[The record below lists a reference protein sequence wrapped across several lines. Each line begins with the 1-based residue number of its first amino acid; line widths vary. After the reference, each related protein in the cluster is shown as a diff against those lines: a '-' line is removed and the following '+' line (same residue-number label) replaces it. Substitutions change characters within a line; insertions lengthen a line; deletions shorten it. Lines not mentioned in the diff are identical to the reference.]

1 MATVYVG
8 SARIDEKG
16 NARGGQDGDQTRREV
31 VDQPW
36 YKHLL
41 GWVVIRA
48 KSPVARKKIAAAMLA
63 ACSNNLIGYNQGRRD
78 TLYAA
83 AKPVGF
89 NPNYVKVSCATDCS
103 ALVRVCCAYAGIMI
117 GNVPRFATNVM
128 PKVMKATKQF
138 DILTDPIYTDHPDR
152 LLAGDI
158 LCTKVSGH
166 TVVVLNDGAKA
177 YEPVTESKVSNLP
190 TLKLKLFHMKG
201 AAVKL
206 LQTELLKWNSKCLP
220 KYGADGDFG
229 KETDTAVRAY
239 QKAHRLEVDGI
250 VGVRTWGSLLQ

>member
-8 SARIDEKG
+8 SARIDERG
-16 NARGGQDGDQTRREV
+16 NARGGQAGDQGREV
-31 VDQPW
+31 VSQAW
-36 YKHLL
+36 YKHSL

-48 KSPVARKKIAAAMLA
+48 KNATARAKIAAAMKA
-63 ACSNNLIGYNQGRRD
+63 ACNNQNIGYDQGQRD

-83 AKPVGF
+83 AKPHGF
-89 NPNYVKVSCATDCS
+89 NPGKVTVKCETDCS

-138 DILTDPIYTDHPDR
+138 DVLTDPIYTDHPDR

-177 YEPVTESKVSNLP
+177 YEPVTDSNVSNLP
-190 TLKLKLFHMKG
+190 TLRLKLFHMKG

-206 LQTELLKWNSKCLP
+206 LQAELLKWNPKCLP

-239 QKAHRLEVDGI
+239 QKANRLEVDGI
-250 VGVRTWGSLLQ
+250 VGVRTWGSLLS

>member
-1 MATVYVG
+1 MSTVYVG

-16 NARGGQDGDQTRREV
+16 NARGGQAGDQKRELAE
-31 VDQPW
+31 QAW
-36 YKHLL
+36 YKHEK

-48 KSPVARKKIAAAMLA
+48 KSATARAKIAAAMKA
-63 ACSNNLIGYNQGRRD
+63 ACNNQNIGYDQGQRD

-83 AKPVGF
+83 AKPHGF
-89 NPNYVKVSCATDCS
+89 NPGLVKVKCETDCS
-103 ALVRVCCAYAGIMI
+103 ALVRVCCAYAGI
-117 GNVPRFATNVM
+117 
-128 PKVMKATKQF
+128 KVASFRTYNEPAVLKATKQF
-138 DILTDPIYTDHPDR
+138 DVLTDPIYTDHPDR

-190 TLKLKLFHMKG
+190 TLRLKLFHMKG

-206 LQTELLKWNSKCLP
+206 LQAELLKWNPKCLP